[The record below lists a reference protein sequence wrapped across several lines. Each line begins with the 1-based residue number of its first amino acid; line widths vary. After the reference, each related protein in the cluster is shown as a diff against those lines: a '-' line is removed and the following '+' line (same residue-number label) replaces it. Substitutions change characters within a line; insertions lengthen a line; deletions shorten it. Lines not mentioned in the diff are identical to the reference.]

1 MNRRDVLASFG
12 AVATWSLSAYAQ
24 DPVRRIGVM
33 MALDQDQAEEKVRFQ
48 ALVRRLEQLGWVDGR
63 NVHIQ
68 ARSARGSAARSRE
81 IAAEFVAL
89 APDVII
95 STGSTATAAIKRATA
110 SIPVVFTLV
119 NEPVAQGFVQSL
131 QRPGGNITGFTLID
145 FTLIL
150 KLVELLKSID
160 PSLSRIGLMFNP
172 ESYPAYDGY
181 VGRLQAEPHLG
192 VEVVQSTAR
201 TSAEISAAIAS
212 LAAQPR
218 AGLAILPD
226 GGFTLTNQAPILA
239 ALERHPMPAI
249 AFWRQFVADGGL
261 MSYGPDTIDV
271 FRRSAD
277 YADRIL
283 KGAKPAEL
291 PVQQPVKF
299 ELLVSAKAAAVLGLT
314 IPTDLLAQADEVM
327 D

>member
-1 MNRRDVLASFG
+1 MRSAS
-12 AVATWSLSAYAQ
+12 AHAQ
-24 DPVRRIGVM
+24 DAMRRIGVM
-33 MALDQDQAEEKVRFQ
+33 MALDEDQAEEKVRLQ
-48 ALVRRLEQLGWVDGR
+48 ALLRRLEQLGWVDGR
-63 NVHIQ
+63 NVRIQ
-68 ARSARGSAARSRE
+68 VRSARGSMARSRE
-81 IAAEFVAL
+81 IAAEFAAL

-95 STGSTATAAIKRATA
+95 STGSTATAAIKRATP
-110 SIPVVFTLV
+110 SIPVVFALV

-160 PSLSRIGLMFNP
+160 PGMSRVGLMFNP
-172 ESYPAYDGY
+172 ENYSAYNDY
-181 VGRLQAEPHLG
+181 VDRLQAEPRLG
-192 VEVVQSTAR
+192 VDVVQSTAR
-201 TSAEISAAIAS
+201 SPAEIFAAIAA

-226 GGFTLTNQAPILA
+226 GGFTLTNQAPIRA

-299 ELLVSAKAAAVLGLT
+299 DLVISAKAAAVLGLA
-314 IPTDLLAQADEVM
+314 IPPTLLAQADEVT